1 MLKRIIYYL
10 QGEQAGIVETET
22 HVFSGEPANNVTA
35 TTTVPLVATET
46 RKVALENEDG
56 TYSATG
62 EIVSSQTISSK
73 TRTVETITVSNVI
86 IIILII
92 GEFDHYFQPE
102 MTLYILYIYLYFY
115 TCYLIQ
121 YKTER
126 DGVVETRVEQ
136 KITIQSDGDP
146 VDHDRALAEAI
157 QEATAMNPDMT
168 VEKIEIQ
175 QQTSQ

>member
-1 MLKRIIYYL
+1 V
-10 QGEQAGIVETET
+10 QTESKVYSDPST
-22 HVFSGEPANNVTA
+22 LGDPGLHS
-35 TTTVPLVATET
+35 TTQVPVVATET
-46 RKVALENEDG
+46 RKVALESEDG
-56 TYSATG
+56 AYSATG

-73 TRTVETITVSNVI
+73 TRTVETIT
-86 IIILII
+86 
-92 GEFDHYFQPE
+92 
-102 MTLYILYIYLYFY
+102 
-115 TCYLIQ
+115 

-146 VDHDRALAEAI
+146 IDHDRALAEAI

-175 QQTSQ
+175 QQTAPQ